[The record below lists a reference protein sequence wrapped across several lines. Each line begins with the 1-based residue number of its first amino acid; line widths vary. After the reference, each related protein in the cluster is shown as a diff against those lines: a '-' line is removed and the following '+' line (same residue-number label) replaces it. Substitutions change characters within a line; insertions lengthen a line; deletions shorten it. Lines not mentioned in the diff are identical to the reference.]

1 MSEDGTTDT
10 MSVFVGNAVYP
21 ISTYNDML
29 ENDQQTM
36 ELLMEDIKAAESI
49 KVKMTNKK
57 EAREASYNSITFKQ
71 LPPKHKDKARKA
83 LLEQI
88 SVAKNFDEG
97 NDEAFNFKTS

>member
-1 MSEDGTTDT
+1 

-36 ELLMEDIKAAESI
+36 ESLMEDIKAAESI

-57 EAREASYNSITFKQ
+57 EAREANYNGITFKQ
-71 LPPKHKDKARKA
+71 LPPKHKEKSRKA

-88 SVAKNFDEG
+88 TVAKNFDEG
-97 NDEAFNFKTS
+97 NEEAFNFKTSQ

>member
-1 MSEDGTTDT
+1 

-21 ISTYNDML
+21 ISTYNEML
-29 ENDQQTM
+29 ENDPM
-36 ELLMEDIKAAESI
+36 ESLMEDIKAAESI

-97 NDEAFNFKTS
+97 GEDTFNFKTSQ